1 MSFEESIR
9 DHLQREADAVRLP
22 RREPDRAVADARSR
36 RRRRLAAVGAGA
48 VVAVVAVAAGVAA
61 VPGGDGD
68 GDGDDRADVA
78 VGIDLA
84 DVVPA
89 TGPLAFDWQAAGD
102 GLYSVRTS
110 FQAADGTV
118 YALSSGPGYLRSD
131 ADRASAALYR
141 LGDDGVWQPVDLE
154 SGGRPFALDVT
165 ANGDALYAVSTGPGA
180 GADDRVTHLSTSTD
194 GGDTWAIDDLAPV
207 APPSDLAWEEFE
219 SFSVETVGDTT
230 IALVTTTFYL
240 DFEASF
246 PDLADDYF
254 AMEPD
259 EDGILLMPAEGTPGM
274 DGEPPPGS
282 RTLTWAELGVN
293 GPDALV
299 VHQVMR
305 NTGSGWEP
313 VEATGLPAD
322 VGSLG
327 TAGGK
332 FVAQGSEHGTVS
344 TSDDGV
350 AWAPLPLPQPED
362 DENLMDANYDVRSFG
377 AALVAI
383 ETRWP
388 MVMEGMAE
396 TRVLVS
402 ADAGSTWRPVDLA
415 AAGIPLGS
423 YISSI
428 ESGPL
433 GVVLV
438 ARPTHEDPVLVVSG
452 DLVDWT
458 ATPVADIAGPDA
470 VWNVDVTVGADRIVV
485 TSTERPPDAVTPVGS
500 RTVVGTL
507 IRD

>member
-1 MSFEESIR
+1 MSFEDSIR

-36 RRRRLAAVGAGA
+36 RRRRLAAAGAGA

-61 VPGGDGD
+61 VPGGAGD
-68 GDGDDRADVA
+68 GGDRADVA
-78 VGIDLA
+78 VGVDLA

-102 GLYSVRTS
+102 GLYGVRTS

-118 YALSSGPGYLRSD
+118 YALSSGPGFVRSD

-165 ANGDALYAVSTGPGA
+165 ANGEALYAVSTGPGA
-180 GADDRVTHLSTSTD
+180 GADDKVTQLSVSTD
-194 GGDTWAIDDLAPV
+194 GGDTWASDDLAPV
-207 APPSDLAWEEFE
+207 APPSDLAWEQFE

-230 IALVTTTFYL
+230 IALVTTTFHL
-240 DFEASF
+240 DFEVSF
-246 PDLADDYF
+246 PDLAGDYF

-259 EDGILLMPAEGTPGM
+259 EDGILIMPVEGTPGPE
-274 DGEPPPGS
+274 GEPPPGS
-282 RTLTWAELGVN
+282 RTLTWAELGVS
-293 GPDALV
+293 GPDDLV
-299 VHQVMR
+299 AHQVMR

-313 VEATGLPAD
+313 VDATGLPGRGAR
-322 VGSLG
+322 LG

-332 FVAQGSEHGTVS
+332 FVAEGTAEDGSVS
-344 TSDDGV
+344 VSADGV
-350 AWAPLPLPQPED
+350 AWTPVPLPQAEED
-362 DENLMDANYDVRSFG
+362 DSLMDATYDVRSFG
-377 AALVAI
+377 PALVAL

-388 MVMEGMAE
+388 TVMEGMAE

-402 ADAGSTWRPVDLA
+402 ADAGSTWQPVDLT
-415 AAGIPLGS
+415 AAGVPADTA
-423 YISSI
+423 ISSI

-438 ARPTHEDPVLVVSG
+438 ARPSPDDPVLVVSG

-458 ATPVADIAGPDA
+458 ATPVADIAGADA
-470 VWNVDVTVGADRIVV
+470 VWSLDVTVGADRIVV
-485 TSTERPPDAVTPVGS
+485 TSTEQRLDEVTPVGS
-500 RTVVGTL
+500 RTVVGTVV
-507 IRD
+507 RD